1 MLFDSAKSHC
11 LVVYL
16 RCELDADR
24 VQRLRWAAL
33 AVLSVTLIMLNLDN
47 TILNVA
53 LPTLVRDLH
62 STTSQLQWIAD
73 SYTLVFAGLLL
84 TGGSLGDRLGRKW
97 IFMTGLFVFGIG
109 SVASAFSGSSDTLI
123 LTRGFM
129 GIGGAMAMPATLSII
144 TNIFT
149 IPKERAKAIA
159 IWSGASGLGIALGPI
174 TGGWLLSH
182 FWWGSVF
189 LVNAPIVLA
198 GIIAAIWI
206 VPNSKDVNIPRPD
219 PIGSLLSIA
228 GLGTVLWAIIEA
240 PSKGWTSSVILIGFF
255 VGGVLLASFLIWE
268 TKTSHPMLRLYF
280 FENPRFSMAASS
292 IAIAFFVLGG
302 ASFLLTQYL
311 QFVRG
316 YSPLKA
322 GALFLPLAAALLVV
336 SPLSAQ
342 VAHKVGTKITVAF
355 GLSMV
360 SLSAL
365 LLSRFSATSS
375 LLEIELTLAL
385 IGVGL
390 AFTMPPSAESVMG
403 SLPRSQAGVGSA
415 TNGTLIQVG
424 GALGVAILGSL
435 LATGY
440 STHLTALRVFSLVPS
455 QLRSVL
461 KTSIGSTLIAAK
473 SLPSTLASQLVV
485 GGKGAF
491 IDALSS
497 SLLVALAVGVTG
509 AVLVLFILPARARVD
524 QSEILPASDSGVKNL
539 NVMTID
545 EVDI

>member
-1 MLFDSAKSHC
+1 M
-11 LVVYL
+11 
-16 RCELDADR
+16 
-24 VQRLRWAAL
+24 
-33 AVLSVTLIMLNLDN
+33 LSVSLIMLNLDN

-53 LPTLVRDLH
+53 LPTLVKDLH

-84 TGGSLGDRLGRKW
+84 TGGSLGDRFGRKW
-97 IFMTGLFVFGIG
+97 IFMIGLFIFGIG

-189 LVNAPIVLA
+189 LVNVPIVAA
-198 GIIAAIWI
+198 GIVAAIWI
-206 VPNSKDVNIPRPD
+206 VPNSRDVDIPRPD
-219 PIGSLLSIA
+219 PIGSLLSIVA
-228 GLGTVLWAIIEA
+228 LGTILWSIIEA
-240 PSKGWTSSVILIGFF
+240 PSKGWTSSIILIGFF
-255 VGGVLLASFLIWE
+255 TGGVLLASFLIWE
-268 TKTSHPMLRLYF
+268 MKSSHPMLRLHF

-292 IAIAFFVLGG
+292 IAIAFFILGG

-322 GALFLPLAAALLVV
+322 GVLFLPLAGALLVL

-342 VAHKVGTKITVAF
+342 IAHKVGTKITVAF

-360 SLSAL
+360 SLSAFL
-365 LLSRFSATSS
+365 ISRFSTTST
-375 LLEIELTLAL
+375 LLRIELTLTL
-385 IGVGL
+385 VGVGL

-424 GALGVAILGSL
+424 GALGVAVLGSL
-435 LATGY
+435 LATSYGA
-440 STHLTALRVFSLVPS
+440 HLTALHVYSLLPS
-455 QLRSVL
+455 QLRPVL
-461 KTSIGSTLIAAK
+461 KSSIGATLIAAK
-473 SLPSTLASQLVV
+473 SLPSTFASQLVV

-497 SLLVALAVGVTG
+497 SLLVALTVGAIGT
-509 AVLVLFILPARARVD
+509 ALVLFILPARARID
-524 QSEILPASDSGVKNL
+524 QSVDTLSVNG
-539 NVMTID
+539 D
-545 EVDI
+545 EPNGLDPTSMNELDL

>member
-1 MLFDSAKSHC
+1 MESA
-11 LVVYL
+11 
-16 RCELDADR
+16 R
-24 VQRLRWAAL
+24 VQQLRWATL
-33 AVLSVTLIMLNLDN
+33 AVLSVSLIMLNLDN

-97 IFMTGLFVFGIG
+97 IFMAGLFVFGIG
-109 SVASAFSGSSDTLI
+109 SVLSAFSGSSDALI
-123 LTRGFM
+123 FTRGFM

-144 TNIFT
+144 TNVFT
-149 IPKERAKAIA
+149 APGERAKAIA
-159 IWSGASGLGIALGPI
+159 IWSGSSGLGIALGPI

-189 LVNAPIVLA
+189 LVNAPIVLI
-198 GIIAAIWI
+198 GIIAAVWI
-206 VPNSKDVNIPRPD
+206 VPNSKDANIPRPD
-219 PIGSLLSIA
+219 PVGSLLSIA
-228 GLGTVLWAIIEA
+228 ALGTILWAIIEA
-240 PSKGWTSSVILIGFF
+240 PSKGWTSFEILSGFF
-255 VGGVLLASFLIWE
+255 IGILVLGCFLFWE
-268 TKTSHPMLRLYF
+268 SKISHPMLRLHF

-302 ASFLLTQYL
+302 GSFLLTQYL

-316 YSPLKA
+316 YTPLKA
-322 GALFLPLAAALLVV
+322 GILFLPLAVTLFVM

-342 VAHKVGTKITVAF
+342 VAHKFGTKITVAF
-355 GLSMV
+355 GLTAV
-360 SLSAL
+360 ALSAWSI
-365 LLSRFSATSS
+365 SRFSTTSS
-375 LLEIELTLAL
+375 LLQIELTLAFV
-385 IGVGL
+385 GVGL

-440 STHLTALRVFSLVPS
+440 RNHLTALRVFVAVPF
-455 QLRSVL
+455 QLRQVL
-461 KTSIGSTLIAAK
+461 KSSIGSAMMAAK
-473 SLPSTLASQLVV
+473 SLPSMLASQLTV
-485 GGKGAF
+485 GAKGAF
-491 IDALSS
+491 VDALSF
-497 SLLVALAVGVTG
+497 SLLVAAAVGAVG
-509 AVLVLFILPARARVD
+509 AVLVLFILPARAVVGEDTEVAVAMSDDVD
-524 QSEILPASDSGVKNL
+524 EHEP
-539 NVMTID
+539 TIHD
-545 EVDI
+545 KEEP

>member
-1 MLFDSAKSHC
+1 M
-11 LVVYL
+11 
-16 RCELDADR
+16 DAER
-24 VQRLRWAAL
+24 IQRLRWATL
-33 AVLSVTLIMLNLDN
+33 AVLSVSLIMLNLDN

-97 IFMTGLFVFGIG
+97 IFMAGLFVFGLG
-109 SVASAFSGSSDTLI
+109 SVLSAFSGSSDTLI
-123 LTRGFM
+123 VTRGFM

-144 TNIFT
+144 TNVFT
-149 IPKERAKAIA
+149 VPKERAKAIA

-189 LVNAPIVLA
+189 LVNAPIVAA
-198 GIIAAIWI
+198 GILAAIWI
-206 VPNSKDVNIPRPD
+206 VPNSKDVNIPKPD
-219 PIGSLLSIA
+219 PVGSLLSIVA
-228 GLGTVLWAIIEA
+228 LGTILWSIIEA
-240 PSKGWTSSVILIGFF
+240 PSKGWSSAPIVTGFV
-255 VGGVLLASFLIWE
+255 VGGFLLAVFLVWE
-268 TKTSHPMLRLYF
+268 SKISHPMLRLHF

-322 GALFLPLAAALLVV
+322 GALFLPLAGALLVL
-336 SPLSAQ
+336 SPLSAN
-342 VAHKVGTKITVAF
+342 VAHKFGTKVTVAF
-355 GLSMV
+355 GLSVIGISAFMI
-360 SLSAL
+360 SLFTTSTS
-365 LLSRFSATSS
+365 LLSV
-375 LLEIELTLAL
+375 ELTMGLV
-385 IGVGL
+385 GVGL

-403 SLPRSQAGVGSA
+403 SLPRAQAGVGSA

-435 LATGY
+435 LATSY
-440 STHLTALRVFSLVPS
+440 STHLSALRFFSMVPA
-455 QLRSVL
+455 QLRPVL
-461 KTSIGSTLIAAK
+461 KSSVGSALIAAR
-473 SLPSTLASQLVV
+473 SLPSSVGSQIAS

-491 IDALSS
+491 VSALSS
-497 SLLVALAVGVTG
+497 SLLVAVGVAVLG
-509 AVLVLFILPARARVD
+509 AVLVLLILPARARGE
-524 QSEILPASDSGVKNL
+524 SEGQAKAANPSSIRL
-539 NVMTID
+539 ND
-545 EVDI
+545 ELSVAEREL